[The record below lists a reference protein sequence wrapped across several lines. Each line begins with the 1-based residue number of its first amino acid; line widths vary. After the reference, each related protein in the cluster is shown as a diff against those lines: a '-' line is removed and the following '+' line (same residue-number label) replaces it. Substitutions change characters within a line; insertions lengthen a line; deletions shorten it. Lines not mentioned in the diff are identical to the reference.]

1 MITGREDIARV
12 IERTIAPYIDHGNVA
27 LQHDELRDECWFKV
41 AKLLTSS
48 TIDRCKT
55 RQQFF
60 GLVKVSLR
68 NHVRSLVHKHAFTIK
83 RTGSAVPPKGRTG
96 GGQGARK
103 PKYVLLDDPD
113 ELFELA
119 AESNA
124 EQISALTLDFFANM
138 LSSPDRLLLQKR
150 LECGEEIDP
159 AALGELRRQ
168 FEQFLRK

>member
-41 AKLLTSS
+41 AKLLTSCS
-48 TIDRCKT
+48 IDRCET

-83 RTGSAVPPKGRTG
+83 RTSSSVPPKRTSG
-96 GGQGARK
+96 DGPGARK
-103 PKYVLLDDPD
+103 AKYLRLDDPD
-113 ELFELA
+113 ELLELA
-119 AESNA
+119 AETDA
-124 EQISALTLDFFANM
+124 EQISALTLDFANM

-150 LECGEEIDP
+150 LECDEEIDP
-159 AALGELRRQ
+159 AALGELRTQ
-168 FEQFLRK
+168 FEQFLRT

>member
-1 MITGREDIARV
+1 MISGREDIARV

-41 AKLLTSS
+41 AKLLTSCS
-48 TIDRCKT
+48 IDRCGT

-83 RTGSAVPPKGRTG
+83 RTGSSAARKGTTDG
-96 GGQGARK
+96 PGARK
-103 PKYVLLDDPD
+103 AKYVRLDDPD

-124 EQISALTLDFFANM
+124 EQISALAVDFASM
-138 LSSPDRLLLQKR
+138 LPSPDRLLLQKR
-150 LECGEEIDP
+150 MESDEEIDP
-159 AALGELRRQ
+159 TALGKLRRR
-168 FEQFLRK
+168 FEQFLRA